1 MATNG
6 INEAFNAGFKV
17 KLQNRGANSSGIT
30 FELKSVFDELAKQ
43 GLIKDTDGK
52 GLTKQEA
59 LNLYAKLNE
68 IHEATKRA
76 TNYTKMQ
83 VGQEFTYTA
92 DEMKA
97 LAQAAGYE
105 VVEQSPTV
113 PLKKSVD
120 ELPPLE
126 SPVSPSDMVGIDI
139 NSIKLPT
146 PETPDV
152 LADENNLDSPE
163 QKTFEEQIEDRG
175 GKIINRFVDGKES
188 EIVVMKNNN
197 EKNRYQVITDENGNK
212 SVGEKLYTVSTAGK
226 NTYVTETQHNKNI
239 QDLGFDPSNIP
250 DGVTFSYVSMGGKP
264 VLVAKKDGKTMNA
277 EQIKDSVAE
286 PLADVKPEVKLAI
299 LDQPPLVRQN
309 PEADKVEPED
319 ELAVSDYTHVVKQKP
334 EADKNYS
341 NEEIMQNI
349 NNLKPG
355 EEFRYQHKWNINWGT
370 GSSSGTEPV
379 IWKRL
384 DDGTLTK
391 TTKQTYTNS
400 HHRLRFAPF
409 VEHYSSDGKTKLS
422 QEFSAESLKF
432 FPELRTTTNYN
443 NGGAIVDT
451 VTDLTNMAY
460 FEKQQEYHPV
470 DKLLSSIAQL
480 PPRYSELISSQ
491 EIKNKNGET
500 VLSFKDGQFINQKG
514 KVINYESAA
523 ELIGKLYT
531 KNELASLVQTYKAE

>member
-30 FELKSVFDELAKQ
+30 FELKSVFDEMAKQ

-83 VGQEFTYTA
+83 VGQEFIYTA
-92 DEMKA
+92 DEMKV

-105 VVEQSPTV
+105 VIEQSPTV

-175 GKIINRFVDGKES
+175 GKIINRLVDGKQS

-277 EQIKDSVAE
+277 EQIKDSVAT
-286 PLADVKPEVKLAI
+286 PS
-299 LDQPPLVRQN
+299 
-309 PEADKVEPED
+309 ADKVEPEVKS
-319 ELAVSDYTHVVKQKP
+319 AVSDYTHAVKQKP

-341 NEEIMQNI
+341 KEEIMQNI

-379 IWKRL
+379 IWKRS

-443 NGGAIVDT
+443 KGGAIVDT

-514 KVINYESAA
+514 KVISYENAA
-523 ELIGKLYT
+523 DLIGKLYT